1 VSLPVVFPN
10 HEAAP
15 LAWTG
20 SLLGVSKSD
29 SDQLVNAIWFG
40 VYDANG
46 NQVAGDKLAAST
58 SAKGPLKVVWNG
70 SEFAL
75 FYTTPSTTQ
84 LTMQRIDVNANPIGG
99 PVSIL
104 PGHAIF
110 PGQDFDF
117 VWDATR
123 NAYVI
128 LRSVA
133 SGFERGVWLSVVGAD
148 GSTKSDEVL
157 SFNIADPTQPRIAVT
172 PGGVLGLLWNRLVG
186 GEAELAFAIGAPG
199 KPLTTIVTVK
209 KAATN
214 GLVASDGRFFL
225 VVYESPASGGT
236 SEIRSVKYDLTGRVV
251 ASDAQLIAP
260 SGIDVVPYSLIANN
274 TLGEWAL
281 LYVDAQFGA
290 LSTQPADTRL
300 RRIPYDTTVPQSDTL
315 FAPDQTKRN
324 LLPTGNLVFA
334 GSRYAA
340 PVGRYLSRAEG
351 SESYIVFHCPLT
363 VSITAQPPVA
373 NPNQPVTLTAIV
385 QGGTGPYSVS
395 WTFGDLNSASGTTAS
410 HAYRD
415 VGNYVATATVHDQA
429 GGVTL
434 ARFTVQIANLK
445 HRAARK

>member
-1 VSLPVVFPN
+1 MTRRSWLWAVVCALVACVPASAQCPSLLQPVSLPVVFPN

-46 NQVAGDKLAAST
+46 NQVAGYKLAAST

-133 SGFERGVWLSVVGAD
+133 SGFERGVWLSVVGAA
-148 GSTKSDEVL
+148 GATKSEEVL

-172 PGGVLGLLWNRLVG
+172 PGGV
-186 GEAELAFAIGAPG
+186 
-199 KPLTTIVTVK
+199 
-209 KAATN
+209 
-214 GLVASDGRFFL
+214 
-225 VVYESPASGGT
+225 
-236 SEIRSVKYDLTGRVV
+236 
-251 ASDAQLIAP
+251 
-260 SGIDVVPYSLIANN
+260 
-274 TLGEWAL
+274 
-281 LYVDAQFGA
+281 
-290 LSTQPADTRL
+290 
-300 RRIPYDTTVPQSDTL
+300 
-315 FAPDQTKRN
+315 
-324 LLPTGNLVFA
+324 
-334 GSRYAA
+334 
-340 PVGRYLSRAEG
+340 
-351 SESYIVFHCPLT
+351 
-363 VSITAQPPVA
+363 
-373 NPNQPVTLTAIV
+373 
-385 QGGTGPYSVS
+385 
-395 WTFGDLNSASGTTAS
+395 
-410 HAYRD
+410 
-415 VGNYVATATVHDQA
+415 
-429 GGVTL
+429 
-434 ARFTVQIANLK
+434 
-445 HRAARK
+445 